1 MESIKNGV
9 ECGIQ
14 LDSSVEPQPGDTIV
28 CYEVVEKP
36 QQLQWN
42 LSFLTL
48 FTFIKCY
55 LSSVILLR
63 NKLYSRQHATNLFEI
78 FYLNIYVFGK
88 QIISHKYP
96 PSLVSKSFPKNI
108 TL

>member
-42 LSFLTL
+42 LSF
-48 FTFIKCY
+48 
-55 LSSVILLR
+55 
-63 NKLYSRQHATNLFEI
+63 
-78 FYLNIYVFGK
+78 
-88 QIISHKYP
+88 
-96 PSLVSKSFPKNI
+96 
-108 TL
+108 